1 MLFPIGPFPSLP
13 RCCCWAFVWLVWQ
26 AIVGKDSKKSKNYF
40 AHQWAKEKAVREF
53 IPSGFSFFE
62 ISSANNQLWISIR

>member
-1 MLFPIGPFPSLP
+1 
-13 RCCCWAFVWLVWQ
+13 LVWQ